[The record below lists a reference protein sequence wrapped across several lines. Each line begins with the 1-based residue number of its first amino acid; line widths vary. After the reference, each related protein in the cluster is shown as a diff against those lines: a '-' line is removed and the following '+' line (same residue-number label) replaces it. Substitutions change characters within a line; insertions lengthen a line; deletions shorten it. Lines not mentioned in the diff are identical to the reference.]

1 MLFLLPVILCLVFNE
16 DLYLQF
22 LIPSIISFILG
33 IILDK
38 KFEKGDL
45 NLGSA
50 MILSAITFIFVS
62 LIGSIPFLFYL
73 SPIDALFESVSGFTT
88 TGLTMINPEGLPY
101 SLLFWRSFTQWIGG
115 VGILI
120 IFILLISSPGI
131 SAYYIYESE
140 GMMQRIR
147 ANIYNTVKRIFV
159 IYGFYTAIGII
170 LLFIVGMPLFDSVV
184 HTFSSVSTGG
194 FSIKNN
200 SIAFYNNIFVEIVII
215 FLMIVGATSFF
226 MHDKILK
233 GGIKD
238 YLKNKEVQMFW
249 FISILFSI
257 LLSIFLISSEPIKN
271 GIFHSFSALTTTG
284 FYTVSNFSEVS
295 KFLLIILMIIGG
307 CVGST
312 AGGIKIIRVG
322 IISNAMSWLNK
333 KISYPVSAVIPFK
346 FDKKTI
352 KEYEVTIL
360 SLFALIYIV
369 ILIISTLV
377 INLSGYS
384 FIDSMFISA
393 SAEGTVGLSTIDVY
407 SMPIICKLVLIIDML
422 LGRLEIIPFM
432 VLFYSIFSRIR
443 KR

>member
-1 MLFLLPVILCLVFNE
+1 
-16 DLYLQF
+16 
-22 LIPSIISFILG
+22 
-33 IILDK
+33 
-38 KFEKGDL
+38 
-45 NLGSA
+45 
-50 MILSAITFIFVS
+50 
-62 LIGSIPFLFYL
+62 
-73 SPIDALFESVSGFTT
+73 
-88 TGLTMINPEGLPY
+88 
-101 SLLFWRSFTQWIGG
+101 
-115 VGILI
+115 
-120 IFILLISSPGI
+120 
-131 SAYYIYESE
+131 
-140 GMMQRIR
+140 MMQRIR

-307 CVGST
+307 CAGST